1 MLDRVIQFELC
12 TVQCGAVRDLR
23 SFAFGIQS
31 CRLNCIRYTS
41 PHTCSKMLLSHTL
54 SPGGGG
60 SHEGRTT
67 TSHHSRPHTE
77 QCSHTRPRILTPRHI
92 MWLRYPTCHARAHPP
107 PTLPISPCAQTAS
120 AHEATQ
126 VRSACHAPPAP
137 SLAHSCT
144 PRLAALTSMCTG
156 VRRVHIGHDTDRLTL
171 RRSSS
176 CRGGRPPPPR
186 RAAPCPPPPRAQTA
200 PRSRPSPSRPW
211 WRSHP
216 RRATSAGP

>member
-31 CRLNCIRYTS
+31 CRLNCIRYAS

-107 PTLPISPCAQTAS
+107 PTSPSLHVLTNGLCPRGHTGAERMPCAPCSLSRSLTHAAPRRPHINVHRCQTCAHRARHRS
-120 AHEATQ
+120 AHI
-126 VRSACHAPPAP
+126 AP
-137 SLAHSCT
+137 LIE
-144 PRLAALTSMCTG
+144 L
-156 VRRVHIGHDTDRLTL
+156 
-171 RRSSS
+171 
-176 CRGGRPPPPR
+176 PR
-186 RAAPCPPPPRAQTA
+186 R
-200 PRSRPSPSRPW
+200 
-211 WRSHP
+211 
-216 RRATSAGP
+216 